1 MNGVTNMKKL
11 QQEIIEFTEERGWTG
26 NKDARNLA
34 ISISLEAS
42 ELLEHFQWKNAEEA
56 VANNKEQ
63 IAEEAADVL
72 IYLLQFADAIGI
84 DLEEETKKKMQKN
97 ASRFPVS

>member
-1 MNGVTNMKKL
+1 MIGVNDVKDL
-11 QQEIIEFTEERGWTG
+11 QQEIIDFTTERGWTG

-42 ELLEHFQWKNAEEA
+42 ELLEHFQWQDSADAIAKSKDE
-56 VANNKEQ
+56 

-72 IYLLQFADAIGI
+72 IYLLQFANEIGI
-84 DLEEETKKKMQKN
+84 DLEEEAKKKMAKN
-97 ASRFPVS
+97 AERFPIG